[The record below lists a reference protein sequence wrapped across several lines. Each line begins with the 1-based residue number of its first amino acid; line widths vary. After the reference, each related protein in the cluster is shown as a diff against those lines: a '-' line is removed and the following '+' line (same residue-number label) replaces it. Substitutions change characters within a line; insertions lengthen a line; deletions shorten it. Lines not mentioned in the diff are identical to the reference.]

1 MVDEEQF
8 KELLRQYMLMNAPGK
23 TGSQRLNY
31 VQDLMGATGVD
42 LFNLTPSAEWVPSEP
57 EFRNPTGEIW
67 GSDPG
72 AGAIFDFMS
81 QYGMSP
87 KEAVDEAR
95 AQGLVPKYDSMN
107 SRGNEVDYLKIAND
121 FAKDELGRAD
131 WERRMADERTKFEAA
146 RKPGLGDLTKRTVF
160 EQMGSPSVESLVA
173 KYAGNR
179 NPDAK
184 VKSMAAP
191 FVPAKDG
198 RKPGQGK
205 ARENMYGE
213 YAYYR
218 GNPQA
223 QKVEQAAS
231 GSKGFSSNPIIEK
244 FAQREAR
251 GDVGRILDRSKKR
264 FVVTPESEK
273 VLRTLSM
280 LQMLGNG

>member
-1 MVDEEQF
+1 MDEEQF
-8 KELLRQYMLMNAPGK
+8 KELLRQYVLMNASGK

-31 VQDLMGATGVD
+31 AQDLMGATGVD
-42 LFNLTPSAEWVPSEP
+42 LFNLAPSEDWVPSES

-72 AGAIFDFMS
+72 AGAVFDFMS

-95 AQGLVPKYDSMN
+95 AQGLVPKYSSYDSADK
-107 SRGNEVDYLKIAND
+107 EVDYLKIAND

-131 WERRMADERTKFEAA
+131 WERRMVDEQTKFESA

-160 EQMGSPSVESLVA
+160 EQMGSPTVDSLVA
-173 KYAGNR
+173 QYAARR
-179 NPDAK
+179 NPD
-184 VKSMAAP
+184 VKTKSVSAP
-191 FVPAKDG
+191 YVPKKNASKES
-198 RKPGQGK
+198 K
-205 ARENMYGE
+205 MYGE
-213 YAYYR
+213 YAQYR

-223 QKVEQAAS
+223 QKVEQTAA
-231 GSKGFSSNPIIEK
+231 GAKGFSSNPVIEK
-244 FAQREAR
+244 FAQQEAR

-280 LQMLGNG
+280 LQMLGND